1 VSTLLNWLLIA
12 VGIGGMFL
20 ILIAPHEG
28 GHFLAA
34 KLFKVRVIE
43 FSVGA
48 GPKIVSFVR
57 GGTVYEALP
66 CLGRGCID
74 LELALQPGFRFG

>member
-1 VSTLLNWLLIA
+1 MSTLLNWLLIA
-12 VGIGGMFL
+12 IGIGGMFL
-20 ILIAPHEG
+20 ILIAPHEA

-48 GPKIVSFVR
+48 GPKLV
-57 GGTVYEALP
+57 
-66 CLGRGCID
+66 
-74 LELALQPGFRFG
+74 